1 MFSCVLRPLKKLLD
15 HTLVVL
21 HRMDGSSQ
29 RLAQN
34 LLRFKGGGGRGGGGG
49 GLERLGIRAP
59 SSGASYD
66 REVERVRQKLGL
78 MQRSHSPID
87 KVLLLLQACKCVHKA
102 MGSLHREYTHTA
114 LWLMR
119 RVKWDPSLSV
129 ETSNPSET
137 PPPPLK
143 YLALHYSV

>member
-15 HTLVVL
+15 HALVVL
-21 HRMDGSSQ
+21 HRLDGSSQ
-29 RLAQN
+29 SLAQN
-34 LLRFKGGGGRGGGGG
+34 LLRFKGVGGGGG

-59 SSGASYD
+59 SGAAYD

-102 MGSLHREYTHTA
+102 MGSLHREYTHQ
-114 LWLMR
+114 
-119 RVKWDPSLSV
+119 DPLLEDLPFRGDFQPLQVSSFSL
-129 ETSNPSET
+129 
-137 PPPPLK
+137 
-143 YLALHYSV
+143 